1 MIKKETQKRYRN
13 MKKVL
18 FIMFIASVGFTQACQ
33 GNVNASEDQKNEAV
47 ETKEITSSNE
57 KAVIFL
63 SKEEFKKKVM
73 NYEVNKE
80 WKFEGDLPCI
90 VDFYADWCGPCRI
103 AAPILEEIAQE
114 YKGKINIYKV
124 DTQKDPEIAGVFGV
138 QGIPAFLYCP
148 KEGKPQMSSGIGQS
162 KEETKEMF
170 RKAIND
176 ILLKE

>member
-1 MIKKETQKRYRN
+1 
-13 MKKVL
+13 MKKLLLVML
-18 FIMFIASVGFTQACQ
+18 IASMSFTQACQ
-33 GNVNASEDQKNEAV
+33 GNANASEDKKDDAV
-47 ETKEITSSNE
+47 EATETATANE
-57 KAVIFL
+57 KATITL
-63 SKEEFKKKVM
+63 SKEEFLKKVM

-80 WKFEGDLPCI
+80 WKFEGELPCI
-90 VDFYADWCGPCRI
+90 VDFYADWCGPCKI

-114 YKGKINIYKV
+114 YKGKINVYKV

-148 KEGKPQMSSGIGQS
+148 KDGKPQMSSGIGRS

-176 ILLKE
+176 ILLK